1 MPYPTSLTTGVPEGV
16 TLTSSGDVVVT
27 KAGAVVEGLDIRG
40 TVIIQ
45 ADNVTIKNCNIKFS
59 GDFGVYVDAGGASVI
74 NCDIDG
80 QGTAKPGSMGIAGSG
95 TFINNDIRGV
105 ENGIAVWWGG
115 TTVRGNYIHDLKGPG
130 SDPHYD
136 GIQIMGGNID
146 GVLVEGNTILT
157 RDTSAIFCDNM
168 AGSLSNITIRQNYLD
183 GPCSFP
189 LYFDGA
195 KSSYP
200 MKNIV
205 WEENYIGK
213 GVYGFEYITPDSYGN
228 TPSRSGNIYTDN
240 PLPPGQAPLLGATT
254 PTSPQTPVPAPT
266 PTEPA
271 PAPEGVITKIGTGSD
286 TLILKITQDA
296 YQGDANY
303 SVFIDGKQIGGTFI
317 AKALHGSGQVDTLE
331 IKGDWTV
338 GSHNVSVK
346 LLNDLW
352 GGTSAADRN
361 VYVESA
367 TYNGATVN
375 GSSLSIEDATP
386 KSFTISDSTAVQNP
400 ATPTPNVITGTSGA
414 DSITGTAAADTM
426 KGLEGND
433 TYVVNHAGD
442 IVIEASGGG
451 TDTVQSSVTMTLA
464 ENVENLKQTGT
475 GAIDATGNSLNNFL
489 DGNDSANVLKGGG
502 GDDLLNGR
510 YGADTLWGNAGRDT
524 FQFTDKYSAN
534 GDKVMDFVHGT
545 DKLDFAKIDANGSVQ
560 GTQAFI
566 FDGYVTGGK
575 DGHIWAVEDQASKV
589 THLYVKVDGFVTHI
603 DLTGSQLGLTA
614 SDFYL

>member
-1 MPYPTSLTTGVPEGV
+1 MALKSPTNVRLSMNDLSSYQLEKFPSHGYHSRRSVLALWAVSLVSAGVFPMRIPAYAQSNRSPSGIRHTGPIMPYPTSLTTGVPEGV

-254 PTSPQTPVPAPT
+254 PTSP
-266 PTEPA
+266 
-271 PAPEGVITKIGTGSD
+271 
-286 TLILKITQDA
+286 
-296 YQGDANY
+296 
-303 SVFIDGKQIGGTFI
+303 
-317 AKALHGSGQVDTLE
+317 
-331 IKGDWTV
+331 
-338 GSHNVSVK
+338 
-346 LLNDLW
+346 
-352 GGTSAADRN
+352 
-361 VYVESA
+361 
-367 TYNGATVN
+367 
-375 GSSLSIEDATP
+375 
-386 KSFTISDSTAVQNP
+386 
-400 ATPTPNVITGTSGA
+400 
-414 DSITGTAAADTM
+414 
-426 KGLEGND
+426 
-433 TYVVNHAGD
+433 
-442 IVIEASGGG
+442 
-451 TDTVQSSVTMTLA
+451 
-464 ENVENLKQTGT
+464 
-475 GAIDATGNSLNNFL
+475 
-489 DGNDSANVLKGGG
+489 
-502 GDDLLNGR
+502 
-510 YGADTLWGNAGRDT
+510 
-524 FQFTDKYSAN
+524 
-534 GDKVMDFVHGT
+534 
-545 DKLDFAKIDANGSVQ
+545 
-560 GTQAFI
+560 
-566 FDGYVTGGK
+566 
-575 DGHIWAVEDQASKV
+575 
-589 THLYVKVDGFVTHI
+589 
-603 DLTGSQLGLTA
+603 
-614 SDFYL
+614 